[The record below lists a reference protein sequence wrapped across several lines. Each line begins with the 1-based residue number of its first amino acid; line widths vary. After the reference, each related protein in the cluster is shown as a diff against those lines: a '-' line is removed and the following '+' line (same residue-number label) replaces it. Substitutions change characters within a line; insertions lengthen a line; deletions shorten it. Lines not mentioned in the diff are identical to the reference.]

1 MEMQISTLA
10 EQASPLNRGCV
21 FPKCSMDQRLWQLWW
36 WNDGRGAH
44 HTILGVT

>member
-21 FPKCSMDQRLWQLWW
+21 FPMDQRLWQLWW